1 MCFNFRA
8 NHLDELPLAVE
19 QPIVWWPE
27 VEDNFPDLLVE
38 RVVPTTNAAFTEKPA
53 TPLSGNLVVDIGH
66 LSEQFA
72 EKDRHRDVCTF
83 GKMAFIREERC
94 GLVSTLVHKC
104 NQCNKE
110 LRITTQPREKIEAF
124 NEAAVWGSL
133 SIGVGHS
140 QVEELFSMLDL
151 GFMSDRKYR
160 RHEKVIERV
169 IICLCNHFIKP
180 LKAPNRL

>member
-1 MCFNFRA
+1 VDDQA
-8 NHLDELPLAVE
+8 VALD

-27 VEDNFPDLLVE
+27 VEENFPDLIVE
-38 RVVPTTNAAFTEKPA
+38 KVKS
-53 TPLSGNLVVDIGH
+53 TPLVAPLAGNLVVDIAH

-72 EKDRHRDVCTF
+72 EKESHRDVCTF
-83 GKMAFIREERC
+83 GKMEFIREEKN
-94 GLVSTLVHKC
+94 GLVSTLMHRC
-104 NQCNKE
+104 HQCKKE
-110 LRITTQPREKIEAF
+110 LKITTQPQEKVECF

-140 QVEELFSMLDL
+140 QMEEVFSMLDL

-169 IICLCNHFIKP
+169 IICL
-180 LKAPNRL
+180 